1 MKPGSPAQ
9 EVLLLTITTH
19 SARYL
24 THQPSLCY
32 LLLLLLTS
40 SSIKVSIAAPK
51 VCNLRT
57 IRVVIQPESS
67 GCVTQVLYEILQ
79 LV

>member
-1 MKPGSPAQ
+1 MFVCALPSVMFVSGRGMKPESPAQ

-32 LLLLLLTS
+32 LLLLLLRS
-40 SSIKVSIAAPK
+40 FMKYWFKQFSF
-51 VCNLRT
+51 NRL
-57 IRVVIQPESS
+57 E
-67 GCVTQVLYEILQ
+67 
-79 LV
+79 